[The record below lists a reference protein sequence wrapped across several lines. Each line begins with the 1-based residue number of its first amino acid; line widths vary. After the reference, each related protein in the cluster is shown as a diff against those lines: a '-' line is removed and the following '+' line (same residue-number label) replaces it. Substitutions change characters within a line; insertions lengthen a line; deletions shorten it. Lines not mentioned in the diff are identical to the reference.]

1 MAACIDH
8 AHDLLDSATAV
19 LAAHRPNIAYHLAAL
34 SLEEIGRRALLGVQA
49 TAGAATVPPAWPK
62 KHEQDHVKKLFWCF
76 LGIGFFSQE
85 ITPAGIEEMSGLAQ
99 RIHDTRLMG
108 LYVSSD
114 ETGLSVPSDT
124 ISEEEADQLIQ
135 LAEASI
141 RMAEAEKM
149 REEASQEEIDLQSWF
164 LAATDDAEKR
174 KQIFSKNSMAKL
186 AELKNGRAWGE
197 WLKGLFDQ
205 AEAEGR
211 LAVEQE
217 LERSRN
223 APAEKTKDKWHLRV
237 RIICASHSIRP
248 KVLSAF
254 NQKSSWIKLSA
265 VSGKKDQVLIDFILG
280 DNVPVQGLWYFAWGV
295 ARAFVVALNIG
306 SMGFWWWR
314 MPEQISRYYESIR
327 DLETGQELA
336 IERHPILKID
346 WGQHRVLTE
355 ADLARAA
362 MVLAALPKPQQGQQT
377 ALDYY
382 IGGLT
387 FLSLNDI
394 HWQCEHQS
402 FGNFFHSLRA
412 MMADHGDWQPGT
424 AFEPAFLRF
433 LDSLFPE
440 MEEREQFA
448 SLCRSFDTNQLA
460 GVNVTLKE
468 VSFIKLFCDA
478 YFLTKH
484 RPPEVKISQAQEAD
498 DHPIQLD
505 NIGEG
510 NTT

>member
-1 MAACIDH
+1 VFPEASRFSCHPKTCPSSNGSVSKRQNHCDEPLVAAMAACIDH

-254 NQKSSWIKLSA
+254 NQKSSWIKLSHGA
-265 VSGKKDQVLIDFILG
+265 SHELLSLLSILVAWASGG
-280 DNVPVQGLWYFAWGV
+280 GECP
-295 ARAFVVALNIG
+295 
-306 SMGFWWWR
+306 
-314 MPEQISRYYESIR
+314 SRSADIMSR
-327 DLETGQELA
+327 SA
-336 IERHPILKID
+336 ILKQVKN
-346 WGQHRVLTE
+346 WQ
-355 ADLARAA
+355 
-362 MVLAALPKPQQGQQT
+362 
-377 ALDYY
+377 
-382 IGGLT
+382 
-387 FLSLNDI
+387 LSDT
-394 HWQCEHQS
+394 QS
-402 FGNFFHSLRA
+402 
-412 MMADHGDWQPGT
+412 
-424 AFEPAFLRF
+424 
-433 LDSLFPE
+433 
-440 MEEREQFA
+440 
-448 SLCRSFDTNQLA
+448 
-460 GVNVTLKE
+460 
-468 VSFIKLFCDA
+468 
-478 YFLTKH
+478 
-484 RPPEVKISQAQEAD
+484 
-498 DHPIQLD
+498 
-505 NIGEG
+505 
-510 NTT
+510 